1 VRHARSL
8 VQSHDD
14 EEDEV
19 LLNEEDEDLLE
30 WAGTAELYA
39 VGYIRI
45 LADAIE
51 RGDADL
57 QVDPSAWENTL
68 TAAEG
73 AMLEHVRGRLHG
85 PTSITVE
92 DVERMRRL
100 RGLGSAALLGGE
112 RSPELGPLALRCIES
127 LFGPDWKRAA
137 REAASYARALSQVF
151 HPRSGTE

>member
-1 VRHARSL
+1 MPHPDQPL
-8 VQSHDD
+8 TNDD
-14 EEDEV
+14 
-19 LLNEEDEDLLE
+19 EEDEDLLSE
-30 WAGTAELYA
+30 EDEDLLDWAGTAELYA

-57 QVDPSAWENTL
+57 QVDPGAWENTL

-73 AMLEHVRGRLHG
+73 AMAEHIRGRLHG
-85 PTSITVE
+85 PTAINAE

-100 RGLGSAALLGGE
+100 RELGSAALLGGE
-112 RSPELGPLALRCIES
+112 RSPELGPLALQCMAS
-127 LFGPDWKRAA
+127 LFGPDWKRTS
-137 REAASYARALSQVF
+137 REAASYARALNQEF

>member
-1 VRHARSL
+1 MPHPDQPL
-8 VQSHDD
+8 TNDD
-14 EEDEV
+14 EEEED
-19 LLNEEDEDLLE
+19 LLSEEDEDLLD
-30 WAGTAELYA
+30 WASWAELFA

-57 QVDPSAWENTL
+57 QVDPVAWENTL

-73 AMLEHVRGRLHG
+73 AMVEQMRGRLHG

-100 RGLGSAALLGGE
+100 RGLGSAALSGGE
-112 RSPELGPLALRCIES
+112 RSPELGPLALQCMES

-137 REAASYARALSQVF
+137 RKAASYARALNQELL
-151 HPRSGTE
+151 PRSGT

>member
-1 VRHARSL
+1 MPHPDQPL
-8 VQSHDD
+8 TNDDD
-14 EEDEV
+14 EDED

-30 WAGTAELYA
+30 WAATAELYA

-57 QVDPSAWENTL
+57 QVHPGAWENTL

-73 AMLEHVRGRLHG
+73 AMLEHIRGRLHG
-85 PTSITVE
+85 PTAIIAG

-100 RGLGSAALLGGE
+100 RELGSAALLGGE
-112 RSPELGPLALRCIES
+112 RPPELGQLALQCMES
-127 LFGPDWKRAA
+127 LFGSDWERAA
-137 REAASYARALSQVF
+137 RVAESHARALNQAF
-151 HPRSGTE
+151 HPRSGTR

>member
-1 VRHARSL
+1 MPHPDQPL
-8 VQSHDD
+8 TNDDD
-14 EEDEV
+14 EEPLLDED
-19 LLNEEDEDLLE
+19 EEDLLD
-30 WAGTAELYA
+30 WASMAELYA

-57 QVDPSAWENTL
+57 QVDPVAWENTL

-73 AMLEHVRGRLHG
+73 AMWEHIRGRLHG
-85 PTSITVE
+85 PTAITVE
-92 DVERMRRL
+92 DVERVRRL

-112 RSPELGPLALRCIES
+112 RSPELGPLALRCMES
-127 LFGPDWKRAA
+127 LFGPDWQRAA
-137 REAASYARALSQVF
+137 RKAASYARALNQEF

>member
-1 VRHARSL
+1 MPDPGQPL
-8 VQSHDD
+8 TNDD
-14 EEDEV
+14 EEDEI
-19 LLNEEDEDLLE
+19 LLSEEDEDLLD
-30 WAGTAELYA
+30 WASWATLYA

-57 QVDPSAWENTL
+57 QVDPVAWENTL

-73 AMLEHVRGRLHG
+73 AMVEHVRGRLHG

-92 DVERMRRL
+92 DIERMRRL
-100 RGLGSAALLGGE
+100 RELGSAALSGGE
-112 RSPELGPLALRCIES
+112 RSPDLGPLALRSMES

-137 REAASYARALSQVF
+137 QKAAFYARALNQEF
-151 HPRSGTE
+151 HPRSRT